1 MALQVVLHDHYE
13 ILPFVA
19 VLLWI
24 AAMHCAPIHRLES
37 GMPGQGFGA
46 LTTLAI
52 VLGKYL
58 APTHGIYRLSSVC
71 LSVFV
76 TLLVVIVRHSLL
88 GRFAATRHA

>member
-46 LTTLAI
+46 LTTRAI

-58 APTHGIYRLSSVC
+58 TRTHGMMYSVLYRLSSVC

-76 TLLVVIVRHSLL
+76 LHSLL
-88 GRFAATRHA
+88 NRFPATRHA